1 MPLSYHR
8 TVLVGNYDILE
19 GVVDQRAI
27 EDLIIELL
35 AEEAGAVPAALRAQ
49 LEEGGDEMPVDSVL
63 AAEVVTRV
71 EQRCG
76 VELPATAETARC
88 LRSVRQFAAMVYR
101 LVIDAAQG
109 RPAGEGA

>member
-1 MPLSYHR
+1 M
-8 TVLVGNYDILE
+8 
-19 GVVDQRAI
+19 DQQDI

-35 AEEAGAVPAALRAQ
+35 AEEAGTAPAVLRAQ
-49 LEEGGDEMPVDSVL
+49 LEEGGEEMPIDSVL
-63 AAEVVTRV
+63 AAEVVVRV

-101 LVIDAAQG
+101 LVVDAAQG
-109 RPAGEGA
+109 RASGEGA